1 MFNLKFLI
9 MKNSVKILLLFVL
22 VLILSTSCAHIQPD
36 MTCLTGKVY
45 GFWNGLWHGMIAGIT
60 FIGSLFN
67 HDIAVYAVNN
77 NGAWYNL
84 GFLIGVGGSCGGTK
98 VVYKTRK

>member
-1 MFNLKFLI
+1 
-9 MKNSVKILLLFVL
+9 MKNSLKILLLLAVAT
-22 VLILSTSCAHIQPD
+22 ILFTSCAHVQPD
-36 MTCLTGKVY
+36 VTCLTGKVY
-45 GFWNGLWHGMIAGIT
+45 GFWNGLWHGMIAGLT

-84 GFLIGVGGSCGGTK
+84 GFLMGAGASLGSSRT
-98 VVYKTRK
+98 VYVYRKKR

>member
-1 MFNLKFLI
+1 
-9 MKNSVKILLLFVL
+9 MKNSTKILLFVAL
-22 VLILSTSCAHIQPD
+22 IVLLSSCAHIVPVQECVEG
-36 MTCLTGKVY
+36 TKVY

-77 NGAWYNL
+77 NGGWYNF
-84 GFLIGVGGSCGGTK
+84 GFLLGVGAWSGSSTTYT
-98 VVYKTRK
+98 VRKNRRR